1 MDSSKEPHVRELDC
15 LMWFLA
21 AIFVASFAIG
31 LALTPKVQGAKP
43 AGFSDIS
50 APVAEDGLEIP
61 VLFGTRDFN
70 GPNVVWYGDLKTV
83 AIKSKGGKK

>member
-1 MDSSKEPHVRELDC
+1 
-15 LMWFLA
+15 MWFFA
-21 AIFVASFAIG
+21 ALFVGSLVLG
-31 LALTPKVQGAKP
+31 LLLQPKPQNQKP
-43 AGFSDIS
+43 AGLGDVT
-50 APVAEDGLEIP
+50 APTAEEGIEIP